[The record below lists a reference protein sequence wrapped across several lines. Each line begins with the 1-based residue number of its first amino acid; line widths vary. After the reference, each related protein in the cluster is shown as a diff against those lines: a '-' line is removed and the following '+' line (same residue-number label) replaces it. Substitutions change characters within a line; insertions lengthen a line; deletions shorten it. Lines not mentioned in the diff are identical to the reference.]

1 MEKYIEKAM
10 TFAEYEKLIDDL
22 LAENK
27 TTGLNQS
34 EAMVGYARLNRQ
46 RMVRLKKTID
56 LDETVRAY
64 IQANP
69 RRMIWL
75 IITEGWCGDAAQTVP
90 VIEKIAA
97 ESDKIKTRYILR
109 DENPELMDLF
119 LTRGA
124 RSTPKLIALDA
135 ETLEVLGTWGSRPQ
149 AAQDLFSR
157 MKAEGT
163 EKAVILEEIQRWY
176 NADKGRSMQH
186 EFVGL
191 VAEWNAKELSAVSN

>member
-10 TFAEYEKLIDDL
+10 TFADYEKLIDDL
-22 LAENK
+22 LEENK

-75 IITEGWCGDAAQTVP
+75 IITEGWCGDAAQTIP

-109 DENPELMDLF
+109 DGNPELIDLF

-135 ETLEVLGTWGSRPQ
+135 ETLEVLGSWGSRPQ
-149 AAQDLFSR
+149 AAQDLFSK
-157 MKAEGT
+157 MKADGT

-176 NADKGRSMQH
+176 NADKGLSLQH
-186 EFVGL
+186 EFVEL
-191 VAEWNAKELSAVSN
+191 IAEWNAKERAAVAN

>member
-1 MEKYIEKAM
+1 M
-10 TFAEYEKLIDDL
+10 TFADYEKLIDDL
-22 LAENK
+22 LEENK

-75 IITEGWCGDAAQTVP
+75 IITEGWCGDAAQTIP

-109 DENPELMDLF
+109 DGNPELIDLF

-135 ETLEVLGTWGSRPQ
+135 ETLEVLGSWGSRPQ
-149 AAQDLFSR
+149 AAQDLFSK
-157 MKAEGT
+157 MKADGT

-176 NADKGRSMQH
+176 NADKGLSLQH
-186 EFVGL
+186 EFVEL
-191 VAEWNAKELSAVSN
+191 IAEWNAKERAAVAN

>member
-10 TFAEYEKLIDDL
+10 TFADYEKLIDDL

-75 IITEGWCGDAAQTVP
+75 IITEGWCGDAAQTIP

-109 DENPELMDLF
+109 DGNPELIDLF

-135 ETLEVLGTWGSRPQ
+135 ETLEVLGSWGSRPQ
-149 AAQDLFSR
+149 AAQDLFSK
-157 MKAEGT
+157 MKADGT

-176 NADKGRSMQH
+176 NADKGLSLQH
-186 EFVGL
+186 EFVEL
-191 VAEWNAKELSAVSN
+191 IAEWNAKERAAVAN

>member
-10 TFAEYEKLIDDL
+10 TFADYEKLIDDL

-75 IITEGWCGDAAQTVP
+75 IITEGWCGDAAQTIP

-109 DENPELMDLF
+109 DENPELIDLF

-135 ETLEVLGTWGSRPQ
+135 ETLEVLGSWGSRPQ
-149 AAQDLFSR
+149 AAQDLFSK
-157 MKAEGT
+157 MKADGT

-176 NADKGRSMQH
+176 NADKGLSLQH
-186 EFVGL
+186 EFVEL
-191 VAEWNAKELSAVSN
+191 IAEWNAKERAAVAN

>member
-10 TFAEYEKLIDDL
+10 TFSDYEKLIDDL

-75 IITEGWCGDAAQTVP
+75 IITEGWCGDAAQTIP

-109 DENPELMDLF
+109 DENPELIDLF

-135 ETLEVLGTWGSRPQ
+135 ETLEVLGSWGSRPQ
-149 AAQDLFSR
+149 AAQDLFSK
-157 MKAEGT
+157 MKADGT

-176 NADKGRSMQH
+176 NADKGLSLQH
-186 EFVGL
+186 EFVEL
-191 VAEWNAKELSAVSN
+191 IAEWNAKERAAVAN

>member
-1 MEKYIEKAM
+1 M
-10 TFAEYEKLIDDL
+10 TFSDYEKLIDDL

-75 IITEGWCGDAAQTVP
+75 IITEGWCGDAAQTIP

-109 DENPELMDLF
+109 DENPELIDLF

-135 ETLEVLGTWGSRPQ
+135 ETLEVLGSWGSRPQ
-149 AAQDLFSR
+149 AAQDLFSK
-157 MKAEGT
+157 MKADGT

-176 NADKGRSMQH
+176 NADKGQSLQH
-186 EFVGL
+186 EFVKL
-191 VAEWNAKELSAVSN
+191 IAEWNAIGRAAVAK

>member
-22 LAENK
+22 LEENK

-64 IQANP
+64 LQANP
-69 RRMIWL
+69 RLMIWL

-109 DENPELMDLF
+109 DENPELIDLF

-135 ETLEVLGTWGSRPQ
+135 ETLEVLGSWGSRPQ
-149 AAQDLFSR
+149 AAQDLFSK
-157 MKAEGT
+157 MKADGT
-163 EKAVILEEIQRWY
+163 EKADILEEIQRWY
-176 NADKGRSMQH
+176 NADKGLSLQH
-186 EFVGL
+186 EFVEL
-191 VAEWNAKELSAVSN
+191 IAEWNAKERAAVAN